1 MTHVTLTV
9 DPRSL
14 GQVDEK
20 GNRIIVPGE
29 YSISI
34 GSAQPEDSAQAQ
46 TANFRVVGTKLLDK

>member
-1 MTHVTLTV
+1 VALTV

-14 GQVDEK
+14 GQVDAM

-34 GSAQPEDSAQAQ
+34 GGAQPEDSAQVQ
-46 TANFRVVGTKLLDK
+46 TASFRVAGTKQLDK